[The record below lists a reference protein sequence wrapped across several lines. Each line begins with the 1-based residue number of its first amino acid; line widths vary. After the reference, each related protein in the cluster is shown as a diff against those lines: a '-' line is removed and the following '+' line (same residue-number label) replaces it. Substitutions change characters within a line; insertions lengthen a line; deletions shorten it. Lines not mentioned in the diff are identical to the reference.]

1 MSRGS
6 DIEIPLCRIGK
17 GYFCCLSPVGPLL
30 SSTRTRLLMKK
41 IVAALPGFIV
51 SLAAPLLLS
60 AAQADKSLDIYWT
73 DVEGGGATLIV
84 TPAGESVLIDSGN
97 PGVRDSGRIH
107 KTARDVAGLKKIDHY
122 ITTHFHTDHFGGAAE
137 VSALIPIGQ
146 VYDNGIPEGNPDG
159 NRNDTR
165 WPLLI
170 KPYRDFKADQR
181 HVIVPGQ
188 LIPLKQTDGTA
199 KLSLRCVAARQK
211 FIDAP
216 VNAGKNPLCEKAEA
230 KDKDTSDNANSI
242 ALVLEFGG
250 FRFFD
255 GGDMTWNTEAELVC
269 PVNRV
274 GQVDVY
280 QVNHH
285 GLDVSSNPV
294 LVHSLAPTVSVMNNG
309 ARKGTSKSAVD
320 ALKSSPGIQAM
331 YQVHKNV
338 RADSV
343 NNTADEFIANLEEK
357 CEAHFIRLSVEPSGK
372 SYTVNIP
379 ATGHKRTFQT
389 RAK

>member
-1 MSRGS
+1 
-6 DIEIPLCRIGK
+6 
-17 GYFCCLSPVGPLL
+17 
-30 SSTRTRLLMKK
+30 
-41 IVAALPGFIV
+41 
-51 SLAAPLLLS
+51 
-60 AAQADKSLDIYWT
+60 
-73 DVEGGGATLIV
+73 LIV
-84 TPAGESVLIDSGN
+84 TPDGESVLIDSGN
-97 PGVRDSGRIH
+97 PGVRDSSRIH
-107 KTARDVAGLKKIDHY
+107 KAATGVAGLKKIDHY
-122 ITTHFHTDHFGGAAE
+122 VTTHFHTDHFGGAAE
-137 VSALIPIGQ
+137 ISALIPIGQ

-170 KPYRDFKADQR
+170 RPYCEFKADGR
-181 HVIVPGQ
+181 NVLTPGGE
-188 LIPLKQTDGTA
+188 I
-199 KLSLRCVAARQK
+199 KLRQASGAPKLALRCVAAKQK

-216 VNAGKNPLCEKAEA
+216 GAAAKGAACESGVA

-242 ALVLEFGG
+242 AVVLEFGG

-255 GGDMTWNTEAELVC
+255 GGDMTWNTEAGLVC

-285 GLDVSSNPV
+285 GLDVSNNPL

-309 ARKGTSKSAVD
+309 PRKGTAKSTVD
-320 ALKSSPGIQAM
+320 TLKSSPGLQAM

-338 RADSV
+338 RADDI
-343 NNTADEFIANLEEK
+343 NNTADEFIANFPEK
-357 CEAHFIRLSVEPSGK
+357 CEGHHIKLSVDPSGK
-372 SYTVNIP
+372 SYTVSIP
-379 ATGHKRTFQT
+379 ATGHSKTYQT

>member
-1 MSRGS
+1 
-6 DIEIPLCRIGK
+6 
-17 GYFCCLSPVGPLL
+17 
-30 SSTRTRLLMKK
+30 MKK
-41 IVAALPGFIV
+41 ITALV
-51 SLAAPLLLS
+51 TLSLSLAF
-60 AAQADKSLDIYWT
+60 AAHAGQKNRTLDIYWIDT
-73 DVEGGGATLIV
+73 EGGGSTLIV
-84 TPAGESVLIDSGN
+84 TPDGESVLIDSGN
-97 PGVRDSGRIH
+97 PGVRDSGRIF
-107 KTARDVAGLKKIDHY
+107 KAASQVAGLTKIDHY

-146 VYDNGIPEGNPDG
+146 VYDNGIPENNPDG
-159 NRNDTR
+159 NRRDTR

-170 KPYRDFKADQR
+170 RPYREFKADGR
-181 HVIVPGQ
+181 NVLAPGGEIKLRQ
-188 LIPLKQTDGTA
+188 VSGAP
-199 KLSLRCVAARQK
+199 KLSLRCVAANQK

-216 VNAGKNPLCEKAEA
+216 AGAKNGVDCDKAIA

-242 ALVLEFGG
+242 AVVLEFGG
-250 FRFFD
+250 WRFFD
-255 GGDMTWNTEAELVC
+255 GGDMTWNTEAGLVC

-285 GLDVSSNPV
+285 GLDVSNNPL

-309 ARKGTSKSAVD
+309 PRKGTAKSTVD

-338 RADSV
+338 RADDI
-343 NNTADEFIANLEEK
+343 NNTADEFIANFPEK
-357 CEAHFIRLSVEPSGK
+357 CEGHHIQLSVDPTAK
-372 SYTVNIP
+372 SYTVSIP
-379 ATGHKRTFQT
+379 ETGHLRTYQT

>member
-1 MSRGS
+1 MKNLFAAHLCSIVLLVSASTLCAGQS
-6 DIEIPLCRIGK
+6 DK
-17 GYFCCLSPVGPLL
+17 
-30 SSTRTRLLMKK
+30 T
-41 IVAALPGFIV
+41 
-51 SLAAPLLLS
+51 
-60 AAQADKSLDIYWT
+60 LDIYWV
-73 DVEGGGATLIV
+73 DVEGGGGTLIV
-84 TPAGESVLIDSGN
+84 TAAGESVLIDSGN

-107 KTARDVAGLKKIDHY
+107 KIARDVAGLKKIDHY
-122 ITTHFHTDHFGGAAE
+122 FTTHFHTDHFGGAAE
-137 VSALIPIGQ
+137 LSALIPIGQ
-146 VYDNGIPEGNPDG
+146 VYDNGIPEGDPDG
-159 NRNDTR
+159 NRSDTR

-170 KPYRDFKADQR
+170 KPYREFKADKR
-181 HVIVPGQ
+181 NVITPGTE
-188 LIPLKQTDGTA
+188 IKLKQTDGA
-199 KLSLRCVAARQK
+199 PRLALRCVAAKQK

-216 VNAGKNPLCEKAEA
+216 ASSAAKNALCEKAET

-255 GGDMTWNTEAELVC
+255 GGDMTWNTERELVC

-285 GLDVSSNPV
+285 GLDVSNSP
-294 LVHSLAPTVSVMNNG
+294 LLIHSLAPTISVMNNG
-309 ARKGTSKSAVD
+309 PRKGTAKSTVD

-331 YQVHKNV
+331 YQLHKNV

-357 CEAHFIRLSVEPSGK
+357 CEGHFIKLSVDPAGK
-372 SYTVNIP
+372 TYTVIIP
-379 ATGHKRTFQT
+379 ASGQKRTFET
-389 RAK
+389 RTK

>member
-1 MSRGS
+1 MNPSL
-6 DIEIPLCRIGK
+6 I
-17 GYFCCLSPVGPLL
+17 LL
-30 SSTRTRLLMKK
+30 LTA
-41 IVAALPGFIV
+41 AALG
-51 SLAAPLLLS
+51 LAAPVLH
-60 AAQADKSLDIYWT
+60 AGPADRTLDIYWV

-107 KTARDVAGLKKIDHY
+107 KTAQAAGLKKIDHY
-122 ITTHFHTDHFGGAAE
+122 VTTHFHTDHFGGAAE
-137 VSALIPIGQ
+137 LSALIPIGQ
-146 VYDNGIPEGNPDG
+146 VHDNGIPEGNPDG

-170 KPYRDFKADQR
+170 KPYRDFKADGR
-181 HVIVPGQ
+181 NVLAPGAEIKLQ
-188 LIPLKQTDGTA
+188 QTDGA
-199 KLSLRCVAARQK
+199 PKLALRCVAAKQQ

-216 VNAGKNPLCEKAEA
+216 ASAGRNARCEQATTKA
-230 KDKDTSDNANSI
+230 KDTSDNANSI
-242 ALVLEFGG
+242 ALVLEFGA

-255 GGDMTWNTEAELVC
+255 GGDMTWNTEGELVC

-285 GLDVSSNPV
+285 GLEVSNNPL

-309 ARKGTSKSAVD
+309 PRKGTAKSTMA
-320 ALKSSPGIQAM
+320 ALKSSPGLQAM

-338 RADSV
+338 RDDSV
-343 NNTADEFIANLEEK
+343 HNTADEFIANLPET
-357 CEAHFIRLSVEPSGK
+357 CEGHYIKLTVDSSAK
-372 SYTVNIP
+372 TYTVSIP
-379 ATGHKRTFQT
+379 ATGHQRTFQT